1 MLNERSDMK
10 DHKQTLSYYLL
21 EILRPLSFKMIRSQ
35 GFRIT
40 MLFLLFSFAST
51 QTYWVKYGWQA
62 FNSAG
67 DARILSL
74 GGAAVTD
81 FGTSVSPLFNPAASS
96 RVGIHNINYT
106 HQSRLA
112 GMINSDLIGFPIRNF
127 SRPLNLIILH
137 EGIDDIP
144 DTRHILMDFGLDGI
158 PGTGDIG
165 EGNGILDEGERLD
178 ESKLKYFSQRQL
190 GLHLSTAWKTENF
203 EIGLAL
209 KMLQHSLG
217 DFSGTGMGLDL
228 GILMIPWD
236 NGRLGLT
243 IRDVTTS
250 WQVWD
255 NGTVERFKPTIITG
269 IAHTYRSAQWPI
281 AITGMGNIMMNTSGR
296 SLEDDF
302 SVGKNGGQLLLGI
315 NVVYNHQIAVRLG
328 RNAIGSTTA
337 GMGLSW
343 ENMSLDYAYLNAPS
357 GSGLGSTHMVS
368 LSVNSDWV
376 RKQIEK
382 L

>member
-10 DHKQTLSYYLL
+10 YLKQTLSYYLL
-21 EILRPLSFKMIRSQ
+21 EMLCPLSFKKIRSQ

-112 GMINSDLIGFPIRNF
+112 GMINSDLIGFPIR
-127 SRPLNLIILH
+127 ILSKNH
-137 EGIDDIP
+137 CQRVHSPPACAG
-144 DTRHILMDFGLDGI
+144 RYQFLMDFGLDGI

-217 DFSGTGMGLDL
+217 EFSGTGMGLDL

-269 IAHTYRSAQWPI
+269 IAHTYQSAQWPI

-302 SVGKNGGQLLLGI
+302 NVGKNGGQLLLGI
-315 NVVYNHQIAVRLG
+315 NVVYSHQIAVRLG

-343 ENMSLDYAYLNAPS
+343 ENLSLDYAYLNAPS

>member
-1 MLNERSDMK
+1 MGFNLNRAPNPPPYEEGTKRMEK
-10 DHKQTLSYYLL
+10 KIWHTGKKVRLNLM
-21 EILRPLSFKMIRSQ
+21 FGMI
-35 GFRIT
+35 I
-40 MLFLLFSFAST
+40 LFLSFASS

-81 FGTSVSPLFNPAASS
+81 YGTSISPLFNPAASS
-96 RVGIHNINYT
+96 RVGNHNINYT

-158 PGTGDIG
+158 PGSGDIG

-190 GLHLSTAWKTENF
+190 GLHLSTAWTTKNY

-209 KMLQHSLG
+209 KMLHHALG
-217 DFSGTGMGLDL
+217 EFSGTGIGLDL
-228 GILMIPWD
+228 GILMTPWE
-236 NGRLGLT
+236 NGRLGFT

-255 NGTVERFKPTIITG
+255 NGTVERFKPTIISG
-269 IAHTYRSAQWPI
+269 IAQTYRLSQWPLS
-281 AITGMGNIMMNTSGR
+281 ITAMGNMIINLNGR
-296 SLEDDF
+296 SLDDDLNF
-302 SVGKNGGQLLLGI
+302 GDNGGQLLFGL
-315 NVVYNHQIAVRLG
+315 NVVYNHKIVIRLG
-328 RNAIGSTTA
+328 RNRVGSMTA

-343 ENMSLDYAYLNAPS
+343 ENMSLDYAFLNAPT
-357 GSGLGSTHMVS
+357 GSGLGSTHLVS
-368 LSVNSDWV
+368 ISVNSDWV
-376 RKQIEK
+376 RKQIEN

>member
-1 MLNERSDMK
+1 MEKKIWYTGMK
-10 DHKQTLSYYLL
+10 MCLH
-21 EILRPLSFKMIRSQ
+21 
-35 GFRIT
+35 
-40 MLFLLFSFAST
+40 LLFRMIILFGSFASS

-81 FGTSVSPLFNPAASS
+81 YGTSVSPLFNPAASS
-96 RVGIHNINYT
+96 RVGNHNINYT

-127 SRPLNLIILH
+127 FRPLNLIILH

-144 DTRHILMDFGLDGI
+144 DTRHILLDFGLDGI
-158 PGTGDIG
+158 PGSGDIG

-190 GLHLSTAWKTENF
+190 GLHLSTAWTTKKY

-217 DFSGTGMGLDL
+217 EFSGTGIGLDL
-228 GILMIPWD
+228 GILMIPWE
-236 NGRLGLT
+236 NGRLGFT
-243 IRDVTTS
+243 IRDATTS

-255 NGTVERFKPTIITG
+255 NGTVERFKPTIISG
-269 IAHTYRSAQWPI
+269 IAQTYRLTQWPLS
-281 AITGMGNIMMNTSGR
+281 ITAMGNMIINLNGR
-296 SLEDDF
+296 SLDDDLNF
-302 SVGKNGGQLLLGI
+302 GDNGGQLLFGL
-315 NVVYNHQIAVRLG
+315 NVVYNHQIAIRLG
-328 RNAIGSTTA
+328 RNRIGSTTV

-343 ENMSLDYAYLNAPS
+343 ENMSLDYAFLNAPT
-357 GSGLGSTHMVS
+357 GSGLGSTHLVS
-368 LSVNSDWV
+368 ISVNSDWV

>member
-1 MLNERSDMK
+1 M
-10 DHKQTLSYYLL
+10 
-21 EILRPLSFKMIRSQ
+21 
-35 GFRIT
+35 
-40 MLFLLFSFAST
+40 
-51 QTYWVKYGWQA
+51 
-62 FNSAG
+62 
-67 DARILSL
+67 
-74 GGAAVTD
+74 
-81 FGTSVSPLFNPAASS
+81 
-96 RVGIHNINYT
+96 
-106 HQSRLA
+106 
-112 GMINSDLIGFPIRNF
+112 
-127 SRPLNLIILH
+127 
-137 EGIDDIP
+137 
-144 DTRHILMDFGLDGI
+144 
-158 PGTGDIG
+158 
-165 EGNGILDEGERLD
+165 
-178 ESKLKYFSQRQL
+178 

-217 DFSGTGMGLDL
+217 EFSGTGMGLDL

-269 IAHTYRSAQWPI
+269 IAHTYRLAQWPI

-302 SVGKNGGQLLLGI
+302 NVGKNGGQLLLGI
-315 NVVYNHQIAVRLG
+315 NVVYSHQIAVRLG

-357 GSGLGSTHMVS
+357 GSGLGPTHMVS